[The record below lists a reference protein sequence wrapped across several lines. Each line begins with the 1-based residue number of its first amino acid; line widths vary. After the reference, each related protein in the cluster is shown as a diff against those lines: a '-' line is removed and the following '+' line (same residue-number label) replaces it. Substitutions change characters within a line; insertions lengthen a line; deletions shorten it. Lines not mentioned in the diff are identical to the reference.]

1 MSLFLKLKLI
11 ENLNGEVNLDK
22 KIKFNELKRL
32 YFCNSD
38 KLINKVF
45 VINKTPHEWQGIGM
59 VECNSNPKKEIEVI
73 DG

>member
-1 MSLFLKLKLI
+1 M
-11 ENLNGEVNLDK
+11 DK

-32 YFCNSD
+32 CFCNSD